1 MVIAFLVIYVV
12 LLLGV
17 SFWLGSREKPGDFA
31 MAARSVG
38 ASGIFA
44 STFTLIGAGEF
55 LTVAALAFVNDG
67 AAVALL
73 AGYGI
78 GMVVLGIFAH
88 VARRQSTERHYL
100 SLPDFA
106 YDRFGRAAGA
116 ITSLL
121 TIAAFFALLV
131 LQLFAGAIVVGEIT
145 PIPPWLG
152 AFLSAA
158 VVVIYLLFAG
168 FGGVILT
175 DKIQFLLMLI
185 GLPALAFAVLPSP
198 GDFLKVAQ
206 LDFGPVSTVAVLLT
220 GIFVVVGSGDIWQ
233 RLYAAKSTGAA
244 RVGMTTAGLGFAVYG
259 LILASIGIAARETG
273 VTDDPDAAF
282 LAVVLAQEQ
291 GLLTSLVVL
300 AVFSAILST
309 ADTEVFLISTLL
321 ENERRRWL
329 LRDETES
336 RDPKATPIRCLIPVV
351 AVAGAIAGLFAES
364 LISIYEILLYALL
377 ALSPLVIVGSFRELT
392 PRNATIVLL
401 LGTAS
406 LITVVALPQV
416 TLDYAMLV
424 VVPGL
429 LWALATSKPH
439 LPQGH
444 QGPVSRRR
452 SE

>member
-1 MVIAFLVIYVV
+1 MTIAFLVIYVV

-17 SFWLGSREKPGDFA
+17 SFWLGSRAKSGDFA
-31 MAARSVG
+31 MDARSVG
-38 ASGIFA
+38 AFGVFA

-78 GMVVLGIFAH
+78 GMVLLGVFSH
-88 VARRQSTERHYL
+88 VARRQSGDRHYL
-100 SLPDFA
+100 SLPDFF

-116 ITSLL
+116 IANLL

-131 LQLFAGAIVVGEIT
+131 LQLFAGALMLAEIT
-145 PIPPWLG
+145 PLSPWLG

-158 VVVIYLLFAG
+158 VVATYLLFAG

-175 DKIQFLLMLI
+175 DKIQFVLMLV
-185 GLPALAFAVLPSP
+185 GLPTLAFAVLPSP
-198 GDFLKVAQ
+198 GDFLKVVE
-206 LDFGPVSTVAVLLT
+206 LDFGPLSTAAVLLT
-220 GIFVVVGSGDIWQ
+220 GILVIIGSGDVWQ
-233 RLYAAKSTGAA
+233 RLYAAKSTRAA
-244 RVGMTTAGLGFAVYG
+244 RVGMTAAGLGFAVYG
-259 LILASIGIAARETG
+259 VILASIGIAARETG
-273 VTDDPDAAF
+273 ITDDPNSAF
-282 LAVVLAQEQ
+282 LAVVLAREQ
-291 GLLTSLVVL
+291 GLVTSLVVL
-300 AVFSAILST
+300 AVFSAMLST

-336 RDPKATPIRCLIPVV
+336 RDPSATPIRYLIPVV
-351 AVAGAIAGLFAES
+351 AVAGAVAGLFAES
-364 LISIYEILLYALL
+364 LVSIYEMLLYALL

-392 PRNATIVLL
+392 ARNATIVLL

-416 TLDYAMLV
+416 SLDYAVLV

-429 LWALATSKPH
+429 LWGLLA
-439 LPQGH
+439 
-444 QGPVSRRR
+444 SRPLDDATK
-452 SE
+452 

>member
-1 MVIAFLVIYVV
+1 MTIAFLIIYVV

-38 ASGIFA
+38 PFGIFA

-55 LTVAALAFVNDG
+55 LAVAALAFVNDG

-78 GMVVLGIFAH
+78 GMILLGVFAH
-88 VARRQSTERHYL
+88 VARRQSGDRHYL
-100 SLPDFA
+100 SLPDFV
-106 YDRFGRAAGA
+106 YDRFGRASGA
-116 ITSLL
+116 IANLL

-131 LQLFAGAIVVGEIT
+131 LQLFAGAIVVAEIT
-145 PIPPWLG
+145 PISAALG
-152 AFLSAA
+152 AFLSAGI
-158 VVVIYLLFAG
+158 VVVYLLFAG

-175 DKIQFLLMLI
+175 DKIQFALMLV
-185 GLPALAFAVLPSP
+185 GLPTLAFVVLPSP
-198 GDFLKVAQ
+198 SDFLKVAE
-206 LDFGPVSTVAVLLT
+206 LDFGPISTAAVLLT

-233 RLYAAKSTGAA
+233 RLYAAKSTRAA
-244 RVGMTTAGLGFAVYG
+244 RVGMTTAGFGFAVYG
-259 LILASIGIAARETG
+259 LILASIGIAARESG
-273 VTDDPDAAF
+273 VTDDPDSAF
-282 LAVVLAQEQ
+282 LAVVLAQEH
-291 GLLTSLVVL
+291 GFLTSLVVL

-321 ENERRRWL
+321 ENERRRWFL
-329 LRDETES
+329 GDETAS

-351 AVAGAIAGLFAES
+351 ALAGAVAGLFAES
-364 LISIYEILLYALL
+364 LISIYEMLLVVLL

-392 PRNATIVLL
+392 ARNATIVLL

-416 TLDYAMLV
+416 TLDYAVLV

-429 LWALATSKPH
+429 LWGLATSKSASA
-439 LPQGH
+439 QSDG
-444 QGPVSRRR
+444 G
-452 SE
+452 